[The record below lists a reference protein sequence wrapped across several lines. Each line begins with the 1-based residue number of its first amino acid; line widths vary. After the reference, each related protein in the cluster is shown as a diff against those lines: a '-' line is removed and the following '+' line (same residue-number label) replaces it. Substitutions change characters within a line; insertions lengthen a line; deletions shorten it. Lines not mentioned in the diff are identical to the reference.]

1 MVNPCSFWSNYGILV
16 RNTASGATHI
26 LTSQQ
31 LSGSKTEKFL
41 TARSKVKSHVVRPE
55 WLFDS
60 VKAGTKKNEWNY
72 SVIKNEAQG
81 SLDGF
86 LNANK

>member
-1 MVNPCSFWSNYGILV
+1 MVLLISHGIDS
-16 RNTASGATHI
+16 RNTANGATHI

-41 TARSKVKSHVVRPE
+41 NIRSRVKCHVVRPE

-60 VKAGTKKNEWNY
+60 IKAGTKKNEWNY
-72 SVIKNEAQG
+72 SVVKNEAQG
-81 SLDGF
+81 SLDCI
-86 LNANK
+86 LIADK

>member
-1 MVNPCSFWSNYGILV
+1 MISHSIES

-41 TARSKVKSHVVRPE
+41 NTRSRVKYHVVRPE

-60 VKAGTKKNEWNY
+60 INAGTKKNEWNY
-72 SVIKNEAQG
+72 SVVKNEAQG

-86 LNANK
+86 LIADK

>member
-1 MVNPCSFWSNYGILV
+1 MAFYS

-31 LSGSKTEKFL
+31 LSGSKTERSL
-41 TARSKVKSHVVRPE
+41 TTKSRVKYHVVRPE

-72 SVIKNEAQG
+72 SIIKNEAQG

-86 LNANK
+86 LKADK